1 MKTWMVMVVT
11 LLGFTTG
18 WIVTD
23 LVRSEFKRAFKEQE
37 ERIVKAVQTE
47 VDGVYEAVALNNVTQ
62 GNILDHHGRMLH
74 YIAGHNSNKFV
85 KFCPECG
92 LLEQLAIRK
101 KKIDDR
107 IFELSEKI
115 AKNPEASN
123 ESEKKELNELTL
135 EANLATQKIF
145 SADERAKDLSKLM
158 NNVKSD

>member
-1 MKTWMVMVVT
+1 MKAWIVSAVV
-11 LLGFTTG
+11 LLSFAAG
-18 WIVTD
+18 WITTD
-23 LVRSEFKRAFKEQE
+23 LVRIEFNRQSKAQE
-37 ERIVKAVQTE
+37 ERIVKAIHDE
-47 VDGVYEAVALNNVTQ
+47 VEGVYEAVALNNVTQ
-62 GNILDHHGRMLH
+62 SNILDHHGRMLH

-92 LLEQLAIRK
+92 LLEQLAIRR

-107 IFELSEKI
+107 IVELSEKI

-135 EANLATQKIF
+135 EANLAAQKIF
-145 SADERAKDLSKLM
+145 SADERAKELSKLM